1 VWFERTKGCSCIQ
14 VYRKEEAIHFLYAWY
29 VTTPDVKFVR
39 LMSYADESDEDDASY
54 IQTCDSKASKSG
66 AVVDS
71 IRVGS
76 ESKYDKDDP
85 VQLLAPVPHKSI
97 VNASPR

>member
-1 VWFERTKGCSCIQ
+1 VVCENKRVLLHSSISERGSDPFP
-14 VYRKEEAIHFLYAWY
+14 HAWY

-85 VQLLAPVPHKSI
+85 VQLLAPVLHKSI
-97 VNASPR
+97 INASPR